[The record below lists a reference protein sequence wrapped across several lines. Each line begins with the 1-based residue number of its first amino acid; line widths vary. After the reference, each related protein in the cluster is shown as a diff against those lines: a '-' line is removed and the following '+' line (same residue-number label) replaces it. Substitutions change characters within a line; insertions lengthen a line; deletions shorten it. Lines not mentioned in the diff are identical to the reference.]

1 MKQVYRYDPQTLKD
15 NGSYMADDDYQL
27 KSNETFTKT
36 PNGGYP
42 PFTYVRE
49 TDSWKDSGEE
59 GRKRVEAEMQKQH
72 EEYLAKHPELTQPS
86 DTQKMLN
93 MLGQQVAQSNQSNQ
107 QMKSMINMLGQQ
119 VAKLSQ
125 GKTGD

>member
-15 NGSYMADDDYQL
+15 NGSYMVDDDYQL

-72 EEYLAKHPELTQPS
+72 EEYLAKHPELGQPS
-86 DTQKMLN
+86 KSQQLLMAQQANITQLQKIVM
-93 MLGQQVAQSNQSNQ
+93 NQ
-107 QMKSMINMLGQQ
+107 QSEITQLKKGAN
-119 VAKLSQ
+119 
-125 GKTGD
+125 

>member
-42 PFTYVRE
+42 PFKYVRE

-59 GRKRVEAEMQKQH
+59 GHKRVEAEMQKQH
-72 EEYLAKHPELTQPS
+72 EEYLAKHPELTQPN